1 MAQGIFSCGIQ
12 TLWLQR
18 AGFRS
23 CNALWHVCIARWVL
37 NHWTTKEVCIYLIIY
52 LYKYGLTSITL
63 CFELSSNT
71 LLFILFVKLFP
82 VWPLGSF

>member
-37 NHWTTKEVCIYLIIY
+37 NHWTTKEVPEL
-52 LYKYGLTSITL
+52 LSA
-63 CFELSSNT
+63 CF
-71 LLFILFVKLFP
+71 
-82 VWPLGSF
+82 G